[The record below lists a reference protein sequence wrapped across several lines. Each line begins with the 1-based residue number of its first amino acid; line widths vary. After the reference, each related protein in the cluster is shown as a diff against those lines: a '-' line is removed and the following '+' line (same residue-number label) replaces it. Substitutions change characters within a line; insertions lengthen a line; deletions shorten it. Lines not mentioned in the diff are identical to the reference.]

1 VHSNPHLAD
10 PRWSLA
16 EDVAAA
22 VCRRYPR
29 DTHAVGVHGSLA
41 HGDGADGGELDLRVV
56 TVDAGAGPRPA
67 RRRIGGVI
75 VDLEVVWRDEYLR
88 HARTLDTAWP
98 LSADNYL
105 TTKAVYDPDG
115 WHDKLR
121 DTHLGRLAEALDLE
135 FAALAREAWCHAQ
148 SMFRDAIRLAEW
160 HDTAGA
166 LLALGEA
173 RLSAA
178 LVEGLLSRTYFRGGA
193 DAVSRTGLGEADLP
207 EVGRRLAAQAETLD
221 KRGHPVDGTIADL
234 LA

>member
-1 VHSNPHLAD
+1 
-10 PRWSLA
+10 
-16 EDVAAA
+16 
-22 VCRRYPR
+22 VCRRYPE
-29 DTHAVGVHGSLA
+29 DTYAIGVHGSLA
-41 HGDGADGGELDLRVV
+41 HGDDTDGSDIDVLVV
-56 TVDAGAGPRPA
+56 TLRARAGPRPA
-67 RRRIGGVI
+67 RRRIGGII
-75 VDLEVVWRDEYLR
+75 VDLDVVSRDDYLR

-98 LSADNYL
+98 LTADAFL
-105 TTKAVYDPDG
+105 TTKAIYDPDG
-115 WHDKLR
+115 WHDRLR
-121 DTHLGRLAEALDLE
+121 DTHLGRLAEARELE

-148 SMFRDAIRLAEW
+148 SMYGDAIRLAQW

-207 EVGRRLAAQAETLD
+207 EVGRRLTTQAETLA

>member
-75 VDLEVVWRDEYLR
+75 VDLDVVWRDEYLR

-98 LSADNYL
+98 LSADNFL

-121 DTHLGRLAEALDLE
+121 DTHLGRLAEARDLE
-135 FAALAREAWCHAQ
+135 F
-148 SMFRDAIRLAEW
+148 
-160 HDTAGA
+160 
-166 LLALGEA
+166 
-173 RLSAA
+173 AA

>member
-1 VHSNPHLAD
+1 VPSNPYLAN
-10 PRWSLA
+10 PRWTLA

-22 VCRRYPR
+22 VCRRYPE
-29 DTHAVGVHGSLA
+29 DTYAVGVHGALA
-41 HGDGADGGELDLRVV
+41 HGDDTDGSDIDLRVV
-56 TVDAGAGPRPA
+56 TVRAHAGPRPA
-67 RRRIGGVI
+67 RRRIGGII
-75 VDLEVVWRDEYLR
+75 VDLDVVARDEYLR
-88 HARTLDTAWP
+88 HARTLDTSWP
-98 LSADNYL
+98 LSADGYL
-105 TTKAVYDPDG
+105 TTKAIYDPDG
-115 WHDKLR
+115 WHDRLR
-121 DTHLGRLAEALDLE
+121 DTHLGRLADARGLE

-148 SMFRDAIRLAEW
+148 SMYSDAIRLAQW

-207 EVGRRLAAQAETLD
+207 EVGRRLSGQADELTR
-221 KRGHPVDGTIADL
+221 RGHPVDGTIADL